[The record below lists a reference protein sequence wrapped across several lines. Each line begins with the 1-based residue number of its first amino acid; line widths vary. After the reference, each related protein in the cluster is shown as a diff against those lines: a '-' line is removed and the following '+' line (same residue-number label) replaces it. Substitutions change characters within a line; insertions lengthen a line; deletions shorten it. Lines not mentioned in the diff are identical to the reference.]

1 MKARGIMTRDFDIHG
16 GFEFLADE
24 LCDLFDAMERLMRVT
39 QELLLKTEIFV
50 NKEKI
55 EIAS

>member
-1 MKARGIMTRDFDIHG
+1 MTSDFDIPG
-16 GFEFLADE
+16 GFEDLADE
-24 LCDLFDAMERLMRVT
+24 ICDLFDAMERLMRVT